1 MPSKCK
7 SSQHRRKVFL
17 LLWRIFIRPLWICLD
32 EGKERVGNVI
42 KEFINFQ
49 HLLHFP
55 CSHCYISFQR
65 QATRYAG
72 NHFREHK
79 SILHIPS
86 IQVHIVHALKCYDY
100 DFANRIL
107 RLLCTVGSVIKHTYS
122 SQYHVIRFTAAS
134 QQCISSVSAVSQQCL
149 SSVSAL
155 SHQNLSRVSANFLQI
170 PARISVDVS
179 VISYQCLNSV
189 LTVSHQILW
198 RISKEE

>member
-7 SSQHRRKVFL
+7 SSQHRRNVFL

-72 NHFREHK
+72 NHLREHK

-86 IQVHIVHALKCYDY
+86 IQVHIVHALECYDY

-107 RLLCTVGSVIKHTYS
+107 RLLCTVRCVIKHTYS

-134 QQCISSVSAVSQQCL
+134 QQCLSNISAVSQQRL
-149 SSVSAL
+149 SSVSAA
-155 SHQNLSRVSANFLQI
+155 SQ
-170 PARISVDVS
+170 
-179 VISYQCLNSV
+179 QCLNSV

>member
-32 EGKERVGNVI
+32 EGKERVGIVI

-72 NHFREHK
+72 NHLREHK

-122 SQYHVIRFTAAS
+122 SQYYVISSISAAS
-134 QQCISSVSAVSQQCL
+134 QQRLGSISAASQQRL

-155 SHQNLSRVSANFLQI
+155 YQQHLSSISAASQLHLNCISVASQQRLSGVSALSQQHL
-170 PARISVDVS
+170 S
-179 VISYQCLNSV
+179 SV
-189 LTVSHQILW
+189 LAAS
-198 RISKEE
+198 